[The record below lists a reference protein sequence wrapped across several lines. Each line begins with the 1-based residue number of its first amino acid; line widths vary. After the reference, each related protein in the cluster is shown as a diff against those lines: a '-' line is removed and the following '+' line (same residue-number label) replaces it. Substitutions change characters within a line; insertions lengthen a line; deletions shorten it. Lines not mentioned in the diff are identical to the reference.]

1 MTTDCC
7 QVPPR
12 AGSAGRGRLGSA
24 LTLALGVALALV
36 PKCPMCIAAYLSVFG
51 LGMAAASAIA
61 PWCWPLAIAL
71 LLVSPAWYVGARR
84 LRAAGRRGRHAAKDP
99 PSTAIGAPVT

>member
-1 MTTDCC
+1 MATDCC
-7 QVPPR
+7 RAR
-12 AGSAGRGRLGSA
+12 AGAGRGRAGSA

-51 LGMAAASAIA
+51 LGMAAAGAIA
-61 PWCWPLAIAL
+61 PWCLPLAFAL
-71 LLVSPAWYVGARR
+71 IVVSALWFGRARR
-84 LRAAGRRGRHAAKDP
+84 RERQAARNP